1 MGLGKDKKEE
11 FKKRLLSALEDDE
24 IKEKICQIMERRSE
38 ESTATQII
46 SDLPLHIYE
55 QQTAVEQLTAE
66 NNALKHQLEQNQH
79 ELVQIQQ
86 CVDGKKDRLIQAE
99 KQISILQ
106 SQLDEAERT
115 QQQRQ
120 QAWETERQTYQE
132 KLAYA
137 ERLTAQCD
145 ALQRQLDE
153 KNHQQAEL
161 LQQIQ
166 EAEAA
171 REKIQRQLFHVQQE
185 AGKLTAVFTEL
196 LDMYRQVETLPEEQK
211 KKLQSI
217 LGLQNPTCFLIY
229 TSHRETMTALWEYMK
244 GIMSHCREEEKE
256 VLLHLLRYCVH
267 NVNLLYKTP
276 VYQLMDEE
284 IGQNFD
290 DMRHSRAAGS
300 SNYSGPVQEI
310 ILPGIC
316 NCRTQKVI
324 YKSLVR
330 V

>member
-24 IKEKICQIMERRSE
+24 IKEKICQILKKQSE
-38 ESTATQII
+38 ESTSTQIP
-46 SDLPLHIYE
+46 SDLLLHIDE
-55 QQTAVEQLTAE
+55 QQVGVEQLTAE
-66 NNALKHQLEQNQH
+66 NNALKNQLEQKQH

-86 CVDGKKDRLIQAE
+86 NVKAKKDRLIQAD

-106 SQLDEAERT
+106 SQLDEKERI

-137 ERLTAQCD
+137 ERLTARCD
-145 ALQRQLDE
+145 DLKRLLDE
-153 KNHQQAEL
+153 KNHKQAEL
-161 LQQIQ
+161 LQQLQDIKDAGEKSRIQ
-166 EAEAA
+166 
-171 REKIQRQLFHVQQE
+171 LLHVQQE
-185 AGKLTAVFTEL
+185 AGKLTAVFAEL
-196 LDMYRQVETLPEEQK
+196 LDMYQQVKTLPEEQK
-211 KKLQSI
+211 KKLQPI

-229 TSHRETMTALWEYMK
+229 TSHCENMTALWEYMK

-267 NVNLLYKTP
+267 NVNLLYETP

-284 IGQNFD
+284 TGQNFD

-300 SNYSGPVQEI
+300 SNYSGPVREI